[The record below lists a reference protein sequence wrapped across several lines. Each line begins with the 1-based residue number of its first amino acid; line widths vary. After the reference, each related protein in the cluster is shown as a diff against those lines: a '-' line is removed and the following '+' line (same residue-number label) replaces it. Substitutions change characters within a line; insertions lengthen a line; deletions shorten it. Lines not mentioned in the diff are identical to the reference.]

1 LKDGLSIV
9 TGFKEM
15 RLWSIHP
22 KYLDSKGLVALWR
35 ETLLAQKVLMK
46 QTKGYQN
53 HPQLDRFKVAKSP
66 LNAIAAYLKVIAQV
80 ADFRGYNFNASK
92 IIEIPEHSFLSVTK
106 GQLTFEKQHLIGKL
120 KMRDQKWLET
130 LNQQSVWEAHPLF
143 QTIEGEIENWEKNHQ

>member
-1 LKDGLSIV
+1 
-9 TGFKEM
+9 M

-53 HPQLDRFKVAKSP
+53 HPQLARFKLATSP
-66 LNAIAAYLKVIAQV
+66 LNAIAAYLKVIAQT

-92 IIEIPEHSFLSVTK
+92 IIETPEHSFLNVTK
-106 GQLTFEKQHLIGKL
+106 GQLLFEKQHLIDKL
-120 KMRDQKWLET
+120 KNRDQKWLKT
-130 LNQQSVWEAHPLF
+130 LEQQSDWEVHPLF
-143 QTIEGEIENWEKNHQ
+143 QIVEGNIEYWEKGHQ